1 MFDNVEHARGA
12 DVADV
17 AQLSSDRRVRRA
29 VSPRRSLPALFAATI
44 AAVALSGCAVTPSV
58 PFSHTTFEGF
68 EVISH
73 VPAQPRGLVFL
84 FHGTNGSAA
93 FAERVETVDVLNRL
107 IAAGYGFVS
116 TSSTE
121 RTGDRRWNVANAS
134 LTGNPDLARLR
145 RLHQHLVDTTAVEAG
160 TPLVGIGMSNGSRF
174 VTLWGEAFKDG
185 GYPVR
190 AIWASMGRI
199 ANPVDGPGELTV
211 PTVFSTAENDFTSPP
226 GPIIANYDAT
236 RAAGTPAELY
246 VSRER
251 NLGWARYM
259 RIPGIDESE
268 ARQIWFSLIATG
280 VWNGEGAR
288 IVPDIQEAAARVQA
302 GALPPAVAP
311 QRGEIESQTALQLA
325 VHQFTAEYAPQV
337 EAFFGRYVPRP

>member
-1 MFDNVEHARGA
+1 M
-12 DVADV
+12 
-17 AQLSSDRRVRRA
+17 
-29 VSPRRSLPALFAATI
+29 
-44 AAVALSGCAVTPSV
+44 

-68 EVISH
+68 EVISY
-73 VPAQPRGLVFL
+73 VPERPRGLVFV
-84 FHGTNGSAA
+84 FHGSNGSAG

-134 LTGNPDLARLR
+134 LSGNPDLARLR
-145 RLHQHLVDTTAVEAG
+145 RLHQQLVDTTGVEAA

-174 VTLWGEAFKDG
+174 VTLWGETFKDG

-199 ANPVDGPGELTV
+199 ANPVDGPGELSV

-226 GPIIANYDAT
+226 GPILVNFNAT
-236 RAAGTPAELY
+236 RSAGTPAELY

-259 RIPGIDESE
+259 RIPGIDETE
-268 ARQIWFSLIATG
+268 ARQIWLSLVATG
-280 VWNGEGAR
+280 VWNGDGVR
-288 IVPDIQEAAARVQA
+288 IVPDVQEAAARVQA
-302 GALPPAVAP
+302 AGLPASVAA
-311 QRGEIESQTALQLA
+311 QRAAIEDQTALQLA

-337 EAFFGRYVPRP
+337 ETFFNRYVPSP